1 MEFQLTTRNLTG
13 ELKWTTDFNIS
24 TNKNE
29 VTDMAGS
36 PAIFTGSLDKKISG
50 NVSIIQKGQALGSF
64 YGFQAAGVNPQNGR
78 MMYEKAN
85 GMLVYEEDLSADED
99 RRILGC
105 AQPKFLYGINN
116 VFSYKIL
123 TCLSSFRVHTGMI
136 FIMPPVCLPKEC
148 LTPATSPTVS

>member
-1 MEFQLTTRNLTG
+1 MQNVGSVVNKGLEFQLTTRNLTG

-36 PAIFTGSLDKKISG
+36 PAIFTGSLIRKNLRKCVYHSERTG
-50 NVSIIQKGQALGSF
+50 FRFF

-116 VFSYKIL
+116 VFSYKNFD
-123 TCLSSFRVHTGMI
+123 LSFLLSG
-136 FIMPPVCLPKEC
+136 FIRE
-148 LTPATSPTVS
+148 